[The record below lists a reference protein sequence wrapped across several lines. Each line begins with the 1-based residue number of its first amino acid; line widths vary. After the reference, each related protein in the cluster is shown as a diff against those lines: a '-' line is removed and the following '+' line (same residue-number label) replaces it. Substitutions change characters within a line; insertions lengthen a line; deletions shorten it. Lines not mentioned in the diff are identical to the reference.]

1 MDLDSGPCW
10 AQDWE
15 PLDPKSGY
23 VGSSLAP
30 NCLQERPKRLQ
41 ESSKRLPRGPKR
53 LQEALQEASRRPS
66 GCQDA
71 SKSSTR
77 GSRNG
82 LGMILGTIW
91 KHFLQMLD
99 CYASRLA
106 ARCQQD
112 GGRRHGPPQ
121 TTTLSRPA
129 RNRSTSR
136 FELGQVRRRDFAS
149 KTGAID

>member
-1 MDLDSGPCW
+1 MEGEPVKFFLLSNEKEIIERDFCRFGQFFFSNSGQNRQKW
-10 AQDWE
+10 RQFE
-15 PLDPKSGY
+15 KKSGH

-30 NCLQERPKRLQ
+30 HCLQERPKRLQ
-41 ESSKRLPRGPKR
+41 ESSKRLPRGLKR
-53 LQEALQEASRRPS
+53 LQEALQEASRRPP

-112 GGRRHGPPQ
+112 GGRRHGAKPF
-121 TTTLSRPA
+121 R
-129 RNRSTSR
+129 
-136 FELGQVRRRDFAS
+136 
-149 KTGAID
+149 

>member
-10 AQDWE
+10 AQFWE

-23 VGSSLAP
+23 VGSNLAP

-53 LQEALQEASRRPS
+53 LQEALQEASRRPP

-82 LGMILGTIW
+82 LDVILGTIW
-91 KHFLQMLD
+91 KHFLPMLD

-112 GGRRHGPPQ
+112 GGRRHGAKPLRYTLRR
-121 TTTLSRPA
+121 TTTA
-129 RNRSTSR
+129 ATATTTYC
-136 FELGQVRRRDFAS
+136 FYHY
-149 KTGAID
+149 